1 MSIEQETRDELKKLN
16 RRLSLITHLLT
27 QINFTQQTTNTANY
41 KNRVFDAVFNIGAII
56 ITLIGA
62 VYSVYANQLIL
73 IIYAV
78 FIAMLVLFVYNLYK
92 LSKARKRV
100 KNAYDKIYAETK
112 KLAEINKKIDDGVDV
127 RITYDEKDFI
137 EKL

>member
-1 MSIEQETRDELKKLN
+1 
-16 RRLSLITHLLT
+16 
-27 QINFTQQTTNTANY
+27 
-41 KNRVFDAVFNIGAII
+41 
-56 ITLIGA
+56 
-62 VYSVYANQLIL
+62 
-73 IIYAV
+73 V